1 LLWIRW
7 FLIGPISSGFDDF
20 DAVFQYCERVEGMGE
35 KEVKN
40 TGLKDHILNSF
51 TFC

>member
-40 TGLKDHILNSF
+40 TG
-51 TFC
+51 